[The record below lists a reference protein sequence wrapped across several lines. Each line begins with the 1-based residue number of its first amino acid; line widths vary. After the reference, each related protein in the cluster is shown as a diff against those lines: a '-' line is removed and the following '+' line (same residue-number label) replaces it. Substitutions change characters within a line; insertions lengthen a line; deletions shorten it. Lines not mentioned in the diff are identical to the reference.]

1 MTSQPRCW
9 CGHHERYH
17 GGDSHTVAL
26 KSDGTLWAW
35 GKNQRGQTGD
45 GTVTYRWSPTQEATA
60 ATNWTSIAADGDS
73 TMAIRSDGTLWGW
86 GYNHLGQ
93 LGDGTT
99 TDRSTPTQEATG
111 ATNWTAISAG
121 WVHTHAI
128 K

>member
-1 MTSQPRCW
+1 M
-9 CGHHERYH
+9 
-17 GGDSHTVAL
+17 AL
-26 KSDGTLWAW
+26 
-35 GKNQRGQTGD
+35 
-45 GTVTYRWSPTQEATA
+45 
-60 ATNWTSIAADGDS
+60 
-73 TMAIRSDGTLWGW
+73 RSDGTLWGW
-86 GYNHLGQ
+86 GKNNFGQLGDGTTTDRSTPTQEATGATNWTAITVGGYHSMALKSDGTLWGLGRNSHGQ